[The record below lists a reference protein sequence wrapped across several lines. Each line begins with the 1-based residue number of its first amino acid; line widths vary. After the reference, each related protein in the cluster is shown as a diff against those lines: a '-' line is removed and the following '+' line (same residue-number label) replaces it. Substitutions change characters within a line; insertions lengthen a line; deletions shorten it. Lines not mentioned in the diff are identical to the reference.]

1 MKEYIVALNK
11 GVDYDAFWNE
21 IENLSEEDGFVPS
34 RRVDIA
40 NNRTLLTRICE
51 YWLTDAEAEILKND
65 PRVLSV
71 EIPVRNNP
79 NVFAVSNTTQNI
91 SGMNYTKQAGNIVAD
106 YVSGG
111 FSSSAANYTPP
122 LNASTNWGLI
132 RHSFQSNPYGANPTG
147 ASNSTTTELY
157 NYVLNGSNVDVIIN
171 DSGIQADHP
180 EFAGRITNVDW
191 DSIATTLGI
200 PVTGWNT
207 ASYTDTDGHGTC
219 GAGIIAGETYG
230 WAKGA
235 NIIPLYWSAGGQ
247 SSADPL
253 DTFEMMI
260 YWHQN
265 KGTNNPTVVNMSWDL
280 RFSFPAPY
288 NSGMS
293 YCNYYFSGGGSY
305 RGTPWTGTQTDSFFQ
320 SRGLIA
326 LTGNGWPG
334 QGAVLLQFPYS
345 STAYNTAL
353 GDVIDAGIVVCQAAA
368 NNGFK
373 IDVPGGDDYNNY
385 VTSGGTYY
393 YHRGASPKD
402 PRAIVVGALDTKT
415 SASAQ
420 DQRAQYS
427 CAGPGVDI
435 WAAGTYIMSAGC
447 TNPAP
452 GSSQALAGDAD
463 YYLDTNYNEV
473 ALTGTSFASPQIAGM
488 SALYLQ
494 AHPLANIY
502 NANNCST
509 VKSWLVNN
517 ATTNTFNST
526 GNATTYTD
534 GTSLLGGNATVAYQS
549 IQGITQIKDSSNNWV
564 TVANVYVKTDSTT
577 WTQVQNI
584 YTKTD
589 SSTWKQTYTA
599 S

>member
-1 MKEYIVALNK
+1 MKEYIVALKK

-21 IENLSEEDGFVPS
+21 IENLSDNDVFVPG
-34 RRVDIA
+34 RRVEIS
-40 NNRTLLTRICE
+40 NNRTLLKRICE
-51 YWLTDAEAEILKND
+51 YWLTDEEAELLKND

-79 NVFAVSNTTQNI
+79 DVFVVSSTTQNI
-91 SGMNYTKQAGNIVAD
+91 PGMNYSKQAGNIVANYITGSLSFPAAD
-106 YVSGG
+106 Y
-111 FSSSAANYTPP
+111 NPP
-122 LNASTNWGLI
+122 QDASTNWGLI
-132 RHSFQSNPYGANPTG
+132 RHSFQNSTYTVNPTG
-147 ASNSTTTELY
+147 NSATTTSVY
-157 NYVLNGSNVDVIIN
+157 NYVLDGSGIDIIIN
-171 DSGIQADHP
+171 DSGIQTDHP

-191 DSIATTLGI
+191 NSIAATVGANVSI
-200 PVTGWNT
+200 DWNT
-207 ASYTDTDGHGTC
+207 ISYTDTDGHGTC
-219 GAGIIAGETYG
+219 GAGIIGGETYG

-265 KGTNNPTVVNMSWDL
+265 KGNNRPTVVNMSWDL
-280 RFSFPAPY
+280 RFNFSSPY
-288 NSGMS
+288 NQGMS
-293 YCNYYFSGGGSY
+293 YCNNYFSGGSY

-326 LTGNGWPG
+326 LTSNGWPG
-334 QGAVLLQFPYS
+334 QGNVLAFPYS

-373 IDVPGGDDYNNY
+373 IDVPGGDDYDNY

-435 WAAGTYIMSAGC
+435 WAAGTYIMSAGPN
-447 TNPAP
+447 TSIYTTAP
-452 GSSQALAGDAD
+452 YHLNNSF
-463 YYLDTNYNEV
+463 NE
-473 ALTGTSFASPQIAGM
+473 LILSGTSFASPQIAGI

-494 AHPLANIY
+494 AYPLANIY
-502 NANNCST
+502 SANNCSN
-509 VKSWLVNN
+509 VKTWLTNN
-517 ATTNTFNST
+517 AITDTFNAT
-526 GNATTYTD
+526 GNSITYTD
-534 GTSLLGGNATVAYQS
+534 GTSLLGGQPRVAYQA
-549 IQGITQIKDSSNNWV
+549 IQGLTQIKDSGNNWV
-564 TVANVYVKTDSTT
+564 TVANVYVKTDSST

-589 SSTWKQTYTA
+589 SSTWKHVF
-599 S
+599 